1 MATKTAT
8 PATKAKKVPNMGLIH
23 TQERQLKK
31 MIAKVN
37 YHTNQAESYN
47 EAAEGVK
54 RAIEALAQPQPGL
67 FTEK

>member
-1 MATKTAT
+1 MAKQVPTTT
-8 PATKAKKVPNMGLIH
+8 KKVPNLGMRRQLE
-23 TQERQLKK
+23 TQLKK

-37 YHTNQAESYN
+37 YHTNQAENYN